1 MIKSLL
7 NPIIIDLQLFSDGG
21 GEGTGGFGADAASH
35 TDGTSP
41 DVGAKAQKSYS
52 EEEVQN
58 LIKARVKSYEDKL
71 HTAEE
76 SAKKYSEAAPL
87 LEALASRHNTD
98 AADIAALT
106 RAVEADDSY
115 LEDEAMERGLTVEQL
130 RSFKKSE
137 REAKAFK
144 AEADAL
150 RSKIAADEQARKWMG
165 EIEQTRQKYG
175 TFDFDTEMQNPEFKA
190 YLKAGIP
197 IQKAYEVIHM
207 DTLIPMA
214 MRSAADAAKKDVAAD
229 IMARGR
235 RPGENGL
242 NSQGA
247 VDVKTEVGNLSSSQ
261 IKDIMNRAER
271 GQKIK
276 FK

>member
-21 GEGTGGFGADAASH
+21 GEGMGGFGADATPH

-52 EEEVQN
+52 EAEVQN

-87 LEALASRHNTD
+87 LEALASRHGTD

-190 YLKAGIP
+190 YLKAGVP
-197 IQKAYEVIHM
+197 IQRAYEVIHM

-214 MRSAADAAKKDVAAD
+214 MQSAANAAKKDVAAD

-242 NSQGA
+242 SSQGA
-247 VDVKTEVGNLSSSQ
+247 VDVKTEVANLSSTQ